1 MSKNFLLFLFSSQ
14 LISVVLAVVSARP
27 DIGLKLRQG
36 EYDYQNQVGGS
47 YSGQT
52 SYNAPSGAVGSNYRT
67 QDGGFSNQYSTG
79 AAGFGGSSGGSAGFG
94 GGSAGSAGFGGASSG
109 ANRGFSGG
117 SSTGFS
123 GGASGGGSSSGFSS
137 GSGFSAGGAGGSASR
152 FGGGGSSGA
161 TRVVRPIVQYGE
173 PIITKSFYVHAAPEE
188 DESRAEQP
196 ITVVRPQKN
205 YKVIFIKAPHQS
217 SSAARIAAQRTQVI
231 ITVPFNYSL
240 RFTNFLFSFLG

>member
-1 MSKNFLLFLFSSQ
+1 M
-14 LISVVLAVVSARP
+14 ISVVLAVVSARP

-79 AAGFGGSSGGSAGFG
+79 AAGFGGSSAGSAGFG
-94 GGSAGSAGFGGASSG
+94 AGSAGFGGASSG

-123 GGASGGGSSSGFSS
+123 GGAGSGGFSNGGGSSSGFSS

-188 DESRAEQP
+188 DESRAAQP

-231 ITVPFNYSL
+231 ITICSNCSL
-240 RFTNFLFSFLG
+240 K